1 MILNGLK
8 LAIKYGKIYYTIN
21 SALSCPGFWSIFKPS
36 GIAWRL
42 GKCDQTDE
50 SIFKPNGNAWQLG
63 KYDQKSNIF
72 KPSGNRLA
80 TRKMRPNQNLA
91 HVG

>member
-8 LAIKYGKIYYTIN
+8 LAIKYGEFYYTIN
-21 SALSCPGFWSIFKPS
+21 YALSCPARRSIFKPS

-42 GKCDQTDE
+42 GKCDQKL
-50 SIFKPNGNAWQLG
+50 S
-63 KYDQKSNIF
+63 IF